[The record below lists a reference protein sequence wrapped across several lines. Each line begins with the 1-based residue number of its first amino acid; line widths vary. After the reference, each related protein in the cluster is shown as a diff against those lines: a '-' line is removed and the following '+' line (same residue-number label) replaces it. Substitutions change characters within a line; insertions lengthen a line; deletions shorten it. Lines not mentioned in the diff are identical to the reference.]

1 MHRSTSGA
9 APPPELA
16 WPLPANTVS
25 EAYPTGGARRGALGS
40 GVSPKGSS
48 LSLVAG
54 PEETSVKNPKTL
66 ATVLRRVCAAL
77 ISVVGS
83 SFTCGCCASTCR
95 SYVGGYGTGAT
106 IPCVVVSVE
115 RSSHKGI
122 DGAAP
127 VVVCEGTGRASST
140 YEEADPLSPRVT
152 GVSSTECSG
161 ISSKDGGTASESLG
175 SRTRVT
181 PGGAG
186 ASAPSSAELL
196 GSVAVSYWRF
206 R

>member
-1 MHRSTSGA
+1 MHRSSSGA
-9 APPPELA
+9 ALPPKLV
-16 WPLPANTVS
+16 WPPPANTVS
-25 EAYPTGGARRGALGS
+25 EAYPTGGARGALGS

-54 PEETSVKNPKTL
+54 PEESSVKNHKTL

-77 ISVVGS
+77 ISAGS
-83 SFTCGCCASTCR
+83 RFTFGCGASTCR
-95 SYVGGYGTGAT
+95 SYVGGYGTGAI
-106 IPCVVVSVE
+106 IPCVVVSSVG

-127 VVVCEGTGRASST
+127 VVVCEGTTGRASST
-140 YEEADPLSPRVT
+140 CEEADRFSPRAT

-161 ISSKDGGTASESLG
+161 ISSKDGGTASEPLG
-175 SRTRVT
+175 SRTKVT

-186 ASAPSSAELL
+186 ASAPSSELL
-196 GSVAVSYWRF
+196 GSVAV
-206 R
+206 